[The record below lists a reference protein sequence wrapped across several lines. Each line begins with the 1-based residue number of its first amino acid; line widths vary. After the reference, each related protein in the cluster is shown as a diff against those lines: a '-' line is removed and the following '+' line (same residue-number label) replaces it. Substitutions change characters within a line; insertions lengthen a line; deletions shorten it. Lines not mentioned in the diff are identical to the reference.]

1 MAGQQPG
8 AAGPEPVGAVLEAV
22 LQQGGLKSL
31 ALLMQLSKHWQ
42 TIAGPQ
48 LATVS
53 HPVRVQ
59 TAVLFVAVADAIWLQ
74 QFTFY
79 QAQLLRN
86 IYRVLGNVPIAK
98 LHFVLATAGQRQV
111 TDEPTAAQ
119 GHTALTA
126 EEEEQIEEAT
136 AAIGDTELREMARR
150 VWRRGWQVR
159 R

>member
-1 MAGQQPG
+1 MGGQQPG
-8 AAGPEPVGAVLEAV
+8 IAGPESVGAVLEAV
-22 LQQGGLKSL
+22 FQQGGLKSL

-42 TIAGPQ
+42 TIAGQQ

-53 HPVRVQ
+53 HPVRLQ

-86 IYRVLGNVPIAK
+86 IYRVLGNVPIVK
-98 LHFVLATAGQRQV
+98 LHVVLATAVQKQA
-111 TDEPTAAQ
+111 TNELTAAQ
-119 GHTALTA
+119 GHMALTA
-126 EEEEQIEEAT
+126 EEEEQIQEVT